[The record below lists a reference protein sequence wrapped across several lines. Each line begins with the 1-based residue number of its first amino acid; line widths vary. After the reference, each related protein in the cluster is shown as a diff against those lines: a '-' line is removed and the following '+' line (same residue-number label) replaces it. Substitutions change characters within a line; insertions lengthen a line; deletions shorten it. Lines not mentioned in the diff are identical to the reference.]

1 MAKPERR
8 HIVPNP
14 AGGWDVRKPGATRA
28 SSHHGRQSD
37 AEAQAKQTL
46 RNAGGG
52 EVRIH
57 GRDGQIRDSD
67 TVPPARDPNPPRDR
81 RH

>member
-8 HIVPNP
+8 HVVPDP
-14 AGGWDVRKPGATRA
+14 TGGWNVRKPGSGRV
-28 SSHHGRQSD
+28 SSHHQRQSD
-37 AEAQAKQTL
+37 AEAQAKRTVQNL
-46 RNAGGG
+46 GGG

-57 GRDGQIRDSD
+57 GRNGQVRDSD
-67 TVPPARDPNPPRDR
+67 TVRPARDPNPPRDR